1 MAENGK
7 PESPLS
13 GVGVAMS
20 PIASMNILLAHN
32 DYARFSGE
40 EAAIENVAR
49 ALMDHDHAVSWFRR
63 SSTGIGDSVL
73 RKGQAL
79 FSGIY
84 SFDARHALAR
94 LLDQHTFDVAQVQN
108 LYPFL
113 SASILPEL
121 KSRDIPVVM
130 RCPNYRLFCPTGLHL
145 RDGHVCEECLGGLRE
160 WHCVRHNC
168 ESDWFKSIGYAARN
182 AFGRLTGMITGNVDV
197 FVALTEFQRSRF
209 GAAGI
214 PVDRI
219 EILPN
224 PASVQPEGELRAG
237 GSYVGFVGRVSEEK
251 GIAEFLQAARRLT
264 GIEFRVAG
272 NLDAQ
277 LRLDKIPLNVHFD
290 GFLSGQ
296 ALDDFYAQSRIMV
309 FPSKWFEGFPN
320 TIAMAMGHA
329 KPVIGTA
336 IGAIPEIV
344 EDGETGL
351 LARPGDG
358 DDLADKIAH
367 LWRRPDLCAEMGR
380 AGWLKAQR
388 EYSHERFYERLMQ
401 IYARAQTLQGRQK
414 AAVVGGQG
422 A

>member
-1 MAENGK
+1 MT
-7 PESPLS
+7 
-13 GVGVAMS
+13 
-20 PIASMNILLAHN
+20 
-32 DYARFSGE
+32 
-40 EAAIENVAR
+40 
-49 ALMDHDHAVSWFRR
+49 WFRR
-63 SSTGIGDSVL
+63 SSSGIGDSVVH
-73 RKGQAL
+73 KGQAL

-84 SFDARHALAR
+84 SFNARHALAR
-94 LLDQHTFDVAQVQN
+94 LLDQQAFDVAQVQN

-121 KSRDIPVVM
+121 KCRGIPVVM

-145 RDGHVCEECLGGLRE
+145 REGRVCEDCLGGLRE

-182 AFGRLTGMITGNVDV
+182 AFGRLTGMITNNVDV

-209 GAAGI
+209 AAAGI
-214 PVDRI
+214 PANRI

-224 PASVQPEGELRAG
+224 PASVRPEDELKAG

-251 GIAEFLQAARRLT
+251 GIEEFLQAARQLP

-272 NLDAQ
+272 NLDGQ
-277 LRLDKIPLNVHFD
+277 LRLSEAPANVHFN
-290 GFLSGQ
+290 GFLKGQ
-296 ALDDFYAQSRIMV
+296 ALDDFYAGSRMMV

-320 TIAMAMGHA
+320 TIGMAMGHA

-344 EDGETGL
+344 EHDETGL

-358 DDLADKIAH
+358 EDLADKIAH
-367 LWRRPDLCAEMGR
+367 LWHRPDLCAEMGR
-380 AGWLKAQR
+380 VGWLKALR

-401 IYARAQTLQGRQK
+401 IYARAQALNGRQGT
-414 AAVVGGQG
+414 AAVGGQG